1 MVLRVCRLTGGW
13 SCERISDPFGDRVNT
28 LKMYAIKPDGQIM
41 EKIGVFILILFLRV
55 SKERIQANPG
65 CENIKYSHVMTF
77 DNRLFSRW
85 LFWTKPS
92 VNRNECATFCLQ
104 EKACVAFQVN
114 SGGSVCRGYAVAF
127 NENSESESAP
137 GYMLYVSEKAQGF
150 IGSSCQNNT
159 DCYLASSVC
168 VNSECMCDPGLAFS
182 PQQKACV
189 STCTEYGP
197 HYTTI
202 RGYYIGNNNM
212 ATYTGVTEQQCMDH
226 CTNHVAFV
234 CRTADR
240 RASDGRCDLTTHTL
254 LTVAASD
261 YTIVTDRT
269 IMSQFSRDCKA

>member
-1 MVLRVCRLTGGW
+1 MPLNM
-13 SCERISDPFGDRVNT
+13 DR
-28 LKMYAIKPDGQIM
+28 K
-41 EKIGVFILILFLRV
+41 GVFILILFLRF
-55 SKERIQANPG
+55 SEDRIQAIPE
-65 CENIKYSHVMTF
+65 CKIVKYTHVMTF
-77 DNRLFSRW
+77 DNQLFSRW
-85 LFWTKPS
+85 LLWTKSS

-104 EKACVAFQVN
+104 EKACVTFQVN

-127 NENSESESAP
+127 NGNSTSESAP
-137 GYMLYVSEKAQGF
+137 GYKLYSKEKGF
-150 IGSSCQNNT
+150 IGSSCQNNA
-159 DCYLASSVC
+159 DCYVASSVC

-182 PQQKACV
+182 PQQKTCV

-202 RGYYIGNNNM
+202 RGYFIAHNNM

-240 RASDGRCDLTTHTL
+240 RASDGRCDLTTQTL

-261 YTIVTDRT
+261 YRIETDRT
-269 IMSQFSRDCKA
+269 IMAQFSRDCKA